1 MTTMLGVTLIRT
13 MPQSAPELDVNPP
26 LHEHHFHSFPV
37 LWIGHVAEVHATIIG
52 AGIDVIDIYTAIVS
66 II

>member
-37 LWIGHVAEVHATIIG
+37 LWIGHVAEVQATITG
-52 AGIDVIDIYTAIVS
+52 AGIDVLDIYTAIVQHL
-66 II
+66 

>member
-1 MTTMLGVTLIRT
+1 

-37 LWIGHVAEVHATIIG
+37 LWIGHVAEVQATITG
-52 AGIDVIDIYTAIVS
+52 AGIDVLDNYTAIVQYL
-66 II
+66 